1 VAEDKA
7 GRVWAGN
14 WIGGPYQLENEH
26 FVRAQDRDAT
36 TSPITAL
43 YPDDQ
48 NGTLLIGS
56 RDGVI
61 AYEGEHSRWIFK
73 GRDGHPANVCAVV
86 RDPRGAIWIGLAH
99 DGLARFENG
108 KLRSFEKDEGLLSNS
123 IECLYSEEDALWI
136 GTSDRG
142 IVRLKD
148 RRFSGISVAQGLAD
162 NSVYHIADD
171 GLGYFWITTTRGIQ
185 RIAKEQLIQCADGS
199 TSAITGRLYNGN
211 DGLPTGEYS
220 DGLQAA
226 GCRSSDGRLWF
237 TSSKGLFAVD
247 PARIQINTIVPPV
260 VLDSFLVDGKTTAA
274 NSGAVQ
280 KKIPPDHERL
290 EFRFT
295 ALSFTA
301 PNKVE
306 FRYRLEGI
314 DKNWVD
320 AGTRRIAYYSHLPPG
335 SYRFHVIG
343 SNNDG
348 VWNIEGASLAFIVA
362 PFFWQTWWFI
372 AAVALSLLS
381 AVAWTARF
389 ITRRRVEHRM
399 KELER
404 QNAIELERRRIA
416 RDIHDDLGG
425 SLTQIAMTSQ
435 VDHEALR
442 GSPQAASV
450 LSGIYKAARDGIR
463 ALDEIVWAVN
473 PEHDSFDSLVS
484 YMQKYA
490 EDFLGAAN
498 IGCRFSFPIEV
509 PAWPLSAEARHNL
522 FLAFKEV
529 LNNTVKHASATEVS
543 IQLAVQSDAFVLHI
557 KDNGRGFDHARS
569 QPSDSGQ
576 IISGNGLANLEQ
588 RLASISGRCE
598 INTAR
603 GQGTEVVFVAKM
615 SGSAILPGAP
625 PIPH

>member
-1 VAEDKA
+1 
-7 GRVWAGN
+7 
-14 WIGGPYQLENEH
+14 
-26 FVRAQDRDAT
+26 
-36 TSPITAL
+36 
-43 YPDDQ
+43 
-48 NGTLLIGS
+48 
-56 RDGVI
+56 
-61 AYEGEHSRWIFK
+61 
-73 GRDGHPANVCAVV
+73 
-86 RDPRGAIWIGLAH
+86 
-99 DGLARFENG
+99 
-108 KLRSFEKDEGLLSNS
+108 
-123 IECLYSEEDALWI
+123 
-136 GTSDRG
+136 
-142 IVRLKD
+142 
-148 RRFSGISVAQGLAD
+148 
-162 NSVYHIADD
+162 
-171 GLGYFWITTTRGIQ
+171 
-185 RIAKEQLIQCADGS
+185 
-199 TSAITGRLYNGN
+199 
-211 DGLPTGEYS
+211 
-220 DGLQAA
+220 
-226 GCRSSDGRLWF
+226 
-237 TSSKGLFAVD
+237 
-247 PARIQINTIVPPV
+247 
-260 VLDSFLVDGKTTAA
+260 
-274 NSGAVQ
+274 
-280 KKIPPDHERL
+280 
-290 EFRFT
+290 
-295 ALSFTA
+295 
-301 PNKVE
+301 
-306 FRYRLEGI
+306 
-314 DKNWVD
+314 
-320 AGTRRIAYYSHLPPG
+320 
-335 SYRFHVIG
+335 VIG

-372 AAVALSLLS
+372 AAVALSLLT

-543 IQLAVQSDAFVLHI
+543 IQLAVQSDAFVLRI